1 MFRPDDIGKIFGQ
14 DHIQEVLLLW
24 MEDTSRIPQS
34 ILLSG
39 PYGTGKT
46 TIARI
51 LANQIVKLKKDL
63 REINAADNRGID
75 DVRSWIESAKFSPL
89 GSGGKVYIID
99 ELHQMTNAAQSA
111 LLKIIEEPPP
121 DIYFF
126 FCTTEPSKLIGPIR
140 SRCSILELKLLELQ
154 DTCGMLAFAFGN
166 KIPKQM
172 AEAIHYKSNG
182 HARDAVKMAELTVL
196 SNITTVEDLNN
207 QIGLSYDETEKLV
220 VQVLNRQVSWEQSL
234 QLLKIQD
241 AQMLDS
247 VVDRV
252 AINENEFVL
261 SNYAELLKI
270 RLLRKEYKVTLTE
283 QVLHLL
289 SICNKFRFN
298 R

>member
-24 MEDTSRIPQS
+24 MEDVSRIPQS

-172 AEAIHYKSNG
+172 SEAIHYKSNG

-207 QIGLSYDETEKLV
+207 HIGLSYDETEKLV

>member
-14 DHIQEVLLLW
+14 DHIQEVLLNW
-24 MEDTSRIPQS
+24 VEDTTKIPQS

-51 LANQIVKLKKDL
+51 LANRIVNLKKDL

-99 ELHQMTNAAQSA
+99 ELHQMTSAAQAA
-111 LLKIIEEPPP
+111 LLKVIEEPPAN
-121 DIYFF
+121 IYFF
-126 FCTTEPSKLIGPIR
+126 LCTTEPGKLIGPIR
-140 SRCSILELKLLELQ
+140 SRCTILELKLLELQ
-154 DTCGMLAFAFGN
+154 DTCNLLSFAFSG
-166 KIPKQM
+166 KVDRQL

-196 SNITTVEDLNN
+196 SSITSIEELNN
-207 QIGLSYDETEKLV
+207 QVGLSYDETERLII
-220 VQVLNRQVSWEQSL
+220 QVLYRQVSWDKSL

-241 AQMLDS
+241 AQMFDS
-247 VVDRV
+247 VIDRV
-252 AINENEFVL
+252 AINKNEFVL
-261 SNYAELLKI
+261 KNYADLLKI
-270 RLLRKEYKVTLTE
+270 RLLRKEYKVTLT
-283 QVLHLL
+283 
-289 SICNKFRFN
+289 
-298 R
+298 